1 MEQAIALRD
10 FLNEYGESMAE
21 KVTKELTVIHD
32 PAVDKEEAIAELLA
46 DMKKVPFPSQAEIIK
61 ACYKSLIAGNK
72 ANYVVCEMGTGKTLQ
87 SIAVAHILHKMK
99 GSRRVLVICP
109 PHLVPKWIDEIKNSL
124 PEAKAYNFN
133 GRDVITRLK
142 DLRRQPRPARLEF
155 YVMGRERAKTGFLW
169 RPAVVRR
176 RGKYFCPKCGQELL
190 DKDGYPVPVFEKNTQ
205 GRYKKR
211 YACENRISKWRYDPD
226 AQRHYEHPAVCNEQ
240 LWQPDI
246 EQKQYRKAIP
256 AKFIKTKMKG
266 FFDLLVTDE
275 IHQFKNESGQG
286 YAFGALAC
294 ACRYVL
300 CLTGTL
306 AGGYASDVYYLLF
319 RTHPQL
325 MIEDKHTWGNPKA
338 FIERYGVLEK
348 ITTVKEEDGST
359 TMAKRRTSIREKP
372 GISPLLLGRMLL
384 SNAVFMRLSDCIEYL
399 QPYEEDV
406 IELAMHPR
414 MAEYYRDF
422 EHTLKEALRE
432 ALNKGDNSLL
442 GAYLHALLSYP
453 ERIYRGLEVIHPHT
467 KELVAYGPPL
477 EGDMPKEQE
486 LISIIKRELSEGRK
500 VLVYIQNSDTTDI
513 SPRLVPMMEKE
524 RIKVKVL
531 RSGDTEGRARIIDNW
546 VKNGMD
552 VLITNPKKVEV
563 GMDLID
569 FPTIIFYQL
578 PFSTYTLRQAS
589 RRSWRIT
596 QERPVKVYF
605 LAYAE
610 TMQTRLMQLMADK
623 LTTSLAIEGEL
634 SDKGLAALS
643 ETSDSM
649 AKELAKCLVEN
660 SGDNR
665 SLKDIW
671 ADYRK
676 KEVFSELKIATLV
689 KDPLPKQKPLSRE
702 ERQNPTPEIGKAS
715 CEIEQIG
722 DTVIKVEFV
731 EYIGRRKKK
740 VTHIEVK
747 RSEIDQ
753 AIEQSGHRGMVQFT
767 MF

>member
-1 MEQAIALRD
+1 
-10 FLNEYGESMAE
+10 
-21 KVTKELTVIHD
+21 
-32 PAVDKEEAIAELLA
+32 
-46 DMKKVPFPSQAEIIK
+46 
-61 ACYKSLIAGNK
+61 
-72 ANYVVCEMGTGKTLQ
+72 
-87 SIAVAHILHKMK
+87 MK

-109 PHLVPKWIDEIKNSL
+109 PHLVLKWIDEIKNSL

-176 RGKYFCPKCGQELL
+176 WGKYFCPKCGQELL

-211 YACENRISKWRYDPD
+211 YACENRILKWRYDPD
-226 AQRHYEHPAVCNEQ
+226 TQRHYEHPDVCNEQ

-246 EQKQYRKAIP
+246 EQKQYRKSIP

-319 RTHPQL
+319 RTHPRL

-422 EHTLKEALRE
+422 EHTLKDALRE

-453 ERIYRGLEVIHPHT
+453 ERIYQGLAVVHPHT

-477 EGDMPKEQE
+477 EGEMPKEQE
-486 LISIIKRELSEGRK
+486 LISIIKRELPEGRK
-500 VLVYIQNSDTTDI
+500 VLVYIQNPDTTDI

-569 FPTIIFYQL
+569 FPTIIFYHL

-671 ADYRK
+671 ADYVR
-676 KEVFSELKIATLV
+676 
-689 KDPLPKQKPLSRE
+689 R
-702 ERQNPTPEIGKAS
+702 IGA
-715 CEIEQIG
+715 
-722 DTVIKVEFV
+722 
-731 EYIGRRKKK
+731 
-740 VTHIEVK
+740 
-747 RSEIDQ
+747 
-753 AIEQSGHRGMVQFT
+753 
-767 MF
+767 